1 VVLVTLTAAGAD
13 YIRAR
18 RRTGAAT
25 FADLIDKLP
34 GGEAASLAAAI
45 PALNRLRELDSDR
58 RAAAA
63 DRAAR

>member
-1 VVLVTLTAAGAD
+1 MV
-13 YIRAR
+13 RAR
-18 RRTGAAT
+18 RRTGAAA

-34 GGEAASLAAAI
+34 RDEATSLAAAI
-45 PALNRLRELDSDR
+45 PALNHLRELDSDR